1 MKLTEHSQ
9 QSQQTP
15 LLPFKWHI
23 LLLVLS
29 MLINP
34 TTIHAYSTR
43 VGDIEYYT
51 DYLDRTAK
59 VYGLYYMSNPVR
71 LSIPETI
78 TINEIEYKVTEI
90 MSEAFKDKNFEECI
104 LPESIIKIGEG
115 AFMNC
120 KNLSA
125 ISIPSKVERIENKTF
140 YECKSLATINL
151 PEKLYYIGD
160 YAFKSCL
167 KLKDLELPDRVY
179 TIGISAF
186 QSCISLG
193 AVKFPS
199 NIGELRM
206 SAFEYS
212 GITIA
217 DFTGCNRISDIPYS
231 AFGSCLSL
239 EVVKLP
245 QNLTHLGHSAFA
257 CDEKIKTIILP
268 PYMKEI
274 ENNSAF
280 DGCKLIKAAYPS
292 TLKDNPFGRGYGNG
306 GVSIQYPAE
315 AVIPKDGC
323 IYNRNMTILYYAP
336 IDISS
341 YQCPNSLRTISSNTF
356 ENCEILESIDIPITV
371 NTIGKD
377 AFYNCPSLSSF
388 TIQDGESSLEI
399 DTRIFSS
406 QKFKSFYLGR
416 NCTNNT
422 FNNIDIETLELG
434 ATLTDGKA
442 LNCKKYT
449 SLLRI
454 VSNAVNPP
462 LMNPFT
468 EEQYAKVDVV
478 IPENSLANY
487 CSDNIWKPFFHV
499 AADGIS
505 FSNSKY
511 EVQLNRELQLEPIIT
526 PAYATEVNFEWTSSN
541 NDIASVD
548 SKGIVKANRIG
559 TCTITVKSAS
569 DENVTASCEINVTP
583 VYVTSFEITPT
594 EWRGKV
600 GEKFEIIV
608 TSMMP
613 EDATNK
619 TVTYS
624 SSNDNIVRLDEDGY
638 FSTLRAGE
646 ATITVCANGSLGCY
660 VECKVTVDPAPCT
673 AIEIQPWSK
682 TCVIGQSFDISANV
696 LPQYAS
702 NKTLAWTSSDEE
714 IAIVDNKGHVTAK
727 NIGTCIITA
736 STTDG
741 SDISATC
748 TVTVLPI
755 LVKSIA
761 LDCTEWTGFK
771 GESFHIRATV
781 LPDNATDNTI
791 VWSSSDE
798 SVAIVNSDGL
808 VTATGVGECVIT
820 ATASDGSEISA
831 TCSVIVKPV
840 LVQLISLD
848 YAEWTGVRGESFQI
862 KATVLPDNATD
873 PTVVWSSSDAAVA
886 TVDSDGTV
894 TAAGVGEAVITVT
907 AADGS
912 EVSATCR
919 VTVNPVLVESI
930 SLDPDAWSGVE
941 GDKFSIKA
949 IVMPEDA
956 DNKTLEWSSDDES
969 VATVDSKGVVSVV
982 KEGTCTIVAKSTDGS
997 DRSAECLVTSIS
1009 GIDDIFADDE
1019 AVFDI
1024 YNLQGTFIRTKA
1036 TRDDLKKL
1044 SSGIYIIYQDG
1055 SARKIIIR

>member
-1 MKLTEHSQ
+1 
-9 QSQQTP
+9 
-15 LLPFKWHI
+15 
-23 LLLVLS
+23 

-104 LPESIIKIGEG
+104 LPESITKIGEG

-140 YECKSLATINL
+140 YECKSLSTINL
-151 PEKLYYIGD
+151 PERLYYIGD

-179 TIGISAF
+179 TIGMSAF

-239 EVVKLP
+239 EVVNLP
-245 QNLTHLGHSAFA
+245 QNLTRLGHSAFA

-341 YQCPNSLRTISSNTF
+341 YQCPNSLRTISSNAF
-356 ENCEILESIDIPITV
+356 KHCGMLESIDIPVTV
-371 NTIGKD
+371 NTIGKN

-399 DTRIFSS
+399 DTQIFSS

-422 FNNIDIETLELG
+422 FSNIDIETLELG
-434 ATLTDGKA
+434 LTLTDGTA
-442 LNCKKYT
+442 LNCKNYN
-449 SLLRI
+449 SLSRI
-454 VSNAVNPP
+454 ISNAVNPP
-462 LMNPFT
+462 LMNPFK

-478 IPENSLANY
+478 IPDNSLANY

-499 AADGIS
+499 AVEKIS

-511 EVQLNRELQLEPIIT
+511 DVQLNRELQLEPIIT
-526 PAYATEVNFEWTSSN
+526 PAYATEDNFEWTSSN

-548 SKGIVKANRIG
+548 SNGVVKANRIG
-559 TCTITVKSAS
+559 TCTITVKSPF
-569 DENVTASCEINVTP
+569 DENVTASCNINVTP

-594 EWRGKV
+594 EWRGKA
-600 GEKFEIIV
+600 GERFEIIV

-624 SSNDNIVRLDEDGY
+624 STNDNIVRFDEDGY
-638 FSTLRAGE
+638 FSALRAGE
-646 ATITVCANGSLGCY
+646 ATIVVSANGSQGCY
-660 VECKVTVDPAPCT
+660 VECKVTVEPAPCT
-673 AIEIQPWSK
+673 AIEIYPWSK
-682 TCVIGQSFDISANV
+682 TCVIGQSFNISANV

-702 NKTLAWTSSDEE
+702 NKTLEWTSSDEE
-714 IAIVDNKGHVTAK
+714 IAVVDNKGHVTAK
-727 NIGTCIITA
+727 NMGTCVITA

-741 SDISATC
+741 SGISATC

-755 LVKSIA
+755 LVESIA
-761 LDCTEWTGFK
+761 LDCTEWTGFR
-771 GESFHIRATV
+771 GESFHIMATV
-781 LPDNATDNTI
+781 LPDNATDKAI
-791 VWSSSDE
+791 VWSSDDE
-798 SVAIVNSDGL
+798 SVATVNSDGL
-808 VTATGVGECVIT
+808 VTAVGIGECIIT
-820 ATASDGSEISA
+820 AS
-831 TCSVIVKPV
+831 
-840 LVQLISLD
+840 
-848 YAEWTGVRGESFQI
+848 
-862 KATVLPDNATD
+862 
-873 PTVVWSSSDAAVA
+873 
-886 TVDSDGTV
+886 
-894 TAAGVGEAVITVT
+894 

-912 EVSATCR
+912 GVSASCS
-919 VTVNPVLVESI
+919 VTVKPVLVESI
-930 SLDPDAWSGVE
+930 SLDPAEWISTKGQVLQVNA
-941 GDKFSIKA
+941 SILPA
-949 IVMPEDA
+949 NA
-956 DNKTLEWSSDDES
+956 DNLTLTWSSGDES
-969 VATVDSKGVVSVV
+969 VATVNSDGLVTAVGIGECIITASAADGSGVSASCFVTV
-982 KEGTCTIVAKSTDGS
+982 KPVLVESISLDPAEWSGFEGETFQINAIITPDEADNKTIEWTTSDISIATVDNNGLVNVIKDGSCIISARTTDGS
-997 DRSAECLVTSIS
+997 DLSAECIITSIS
-1009 GIDDIFADDE
+1009 GIDDIFADADE
-1019 AVFDI
+1019 RFDI
-1024 YNLQGTFIRTKA
+1024 YNMQGLLIKKDCN
-1036 TRDDLKKL
+1036 RDNLKHL
-1044 SSGIYIIYQDG
+1044 SSGIYIIRQG
-1055 SARKIIIR
+1055 NKTKKIILK